1 MHVAGIGGRFPAYRA
16 AKGRPLLLEDVLK
29 KHPAL
34 RLYVEN
40 AGYPFGDEMV
50 ALLYMYPNVNVDVS
64 TITWL
69 IPRTAFHDYLRRLV
83 RAGFAD
89 RIMFG
94 TDQFGYPEITS
105 MAIEAIESA
114 SFLTAAQRRGILYDN
129 AARFFRLS
137 KAQIAKHHGQ

>member
-1 MHVAGIGGRFPAYRA
+1 M
-16 AKGRPLLLEDVLK
+16 
-29 KHPAL
+29 
-34 RLYVEN
+34 EN

-50 ALLYMYPNVNVDVS
+50 ALLYMYPNVSVDVS

-69 IPRTAFHDYLRRLV
+69 IPQSAFHDYLRRLV

-94 TDQFGYPEITS
+94 TDQFGYPVITS

-114 SFLTAAQRRGILYDN
+114 SFLTAAERRGIFYDN

-137 KAQIAKHHGQ
+137 PAQIARHHGR